1 MSLHHKIFSSLE
13 SLKSIDSLLI
23 FFLSLVIIYVTQFY
37 YKYYTRI
44 NPLPGP
50 FPLPLIGNS
59 IEFHRN
65 NGNLQT
71 FLVELNHRYG
81 AAFEVYIGGSRRI
94 IFCDVEHVDKLC
106 SASKNNAFLVRMPYV
121 KGFDELGIAGKGI
134 IMNYNVKSWRY
145 NRQFFTQA
153 ILSPGFDNK
162 SLDWTIKLLK
172 EMEKYWQLLKN
183 ENDNKIVINLE
194 SWIHRFTHDVI
205 SVVTTGERAY
215 SMACYLNTLCDKNLD
230 YPSTILGD
238 SERFIEGVRTHFLGA
253 PFFIAVPNVIRHY
266 FPMAKTRSKKIIDN
280 RVYLSGQIDKVV
292 KKRRKEIENIPL
304 GQIESHDMLTSM
316 LVANTTR
323 DFNHIKTI
331 EGEELNR
338 PLTDEEIGSNMLDAF
353 LGGTD
358 TTANLFCVIAYFLAK
373 NPLVKKKM
381 VEEIDSIFDGDKT
394 REITHE
400 DLSKLRYCDAVIK
413 EVDRLVPISN
423 TISRYSTR
431 KEEVGGYEWP
441 AGTFFN
447 LNIPAIHR
455 NPKYWKEPET
465 FNPDRFLNGENEIV
479 KNSFMMFG
487 AGLRI
492 CPGRRLAI
500 LELKCLMAS
509 IYRNYDL
516 KLVDENARIP
526 IHSSFITM
534 SREIL
539 VYVVARE

>member
-94 IFCDVEHVDKLC
+94 IFCDVEHVDKL
-106 SASKNNAFLVRMPYV
+106 
-121 KGFDELGIAGKGI
+121 
-134 IMNYNVKSWRY
+134 
-145 NRQFFTQA
+145 
-153 ILSPGFDNK
+153 
-162 SLDWTIKLLK
+162 
-172 EMEKYWQLLKN
+172 
-183 ENDNKIVINLE
+183 
-194 SWIHRFTHDVI
+194 FTHDVI

-280 RVYLSGQIDKVV
+280 R
-292 KKRRKEIENIPL
+292 
-304 GQIESHDMLTSM
+304 
-316 LVANTTR
+316 
-323 DFNHIKTI
+323 
-331 EGEELNR
+331 
-338 PLTDEEIGSNMLDAF
+338 
-353 LGGTD
+353 
-358 TTANLFCVIAYFLAK
+358 TANLFCVIAYFLAK

-441 AGTFFN
+441 AGPPLLAEVEN
-447 LNIPAIHR
+447 PHYGIPQ
-455 NPKYWKEPET
+455 N
-465 FNPDRFLNGENEIV
+465 
-479 KNSFMMFG
+479 
-487 AGLRI
+487 
-492 CPGRRLAI
+492 
-500 LELKCLMAS
+500 
-509 IYRNYDL
+509 
-516 KLVDENARIP
+516 
-526 IHSSFITM
+526 
-534 SREIL
+534 
-539 VYVVARE
+539 